1 MYQSTVTN
9 TDASDDALKLLIKYI
24 VELVEDV
31 DNREVVDDVIGETI
45 ENDSCVLMDALEGG
59 DFDYSEYI
67 QYTTLLLRG
76 GNIIYLFIT
85 GW

>member
-31 DNREVVDDVIGETI
+31 DNREVVDDVIGDTI

-59 DFDYSEYI
+59 DFDCS
-67 QYTTLLLRG
+67 
-76 GNIIYLFIT
+76 
-85 GW
+85 

>member
-45 ENDSCVLMDALEGG
+45 ENYSCVLMDALEGG
-59 DFDYSEYI
+59 DFDYS
-67 QYTTLLLRG
+67 
-76 GNIIYLFIT
+76 
-85 GW
+85 

>member
-45 ENDSCVLMDALEGG
+45 ENDYCGFVIAI
-59 DFDYSEYI
+59 DYV
-67 QYTTLLLRG
+67 
-76 GNIIYLFIT
+76 
-85 GW
+85 

>member
-67 QYTTLLLRG
+67 QYTT
-76 GNIIYLFIT
+76 
-85 GW
+85 

>member
-31 DNREVVDDVIGETI
+31 DNREVVDDVIGDTI

-59 DFDYSEYI
+59 DFDYS
-67 QYTTLLLRG
+67 
-76 GNIIYLFIT
+76 
-85 GW
+85 

>member
-1 MYQSTVTN
+1 M
-9 TDASDDALKLLIKYI
+9 
-24 VELVEDV
+24 EDV
-31 DNREVVDDVIGETI
+31 DNIEVVDDVIGETI